1 MWNNSFKI
9 PGYVEYY
16 RDGYFNRTPHGGVGI
31 LVHQDIPHSRVNIR
45 STIQAVAVT
54 VFMEQR
60 ITICSVYCSGRHVLT
75 TQSLKLLFEQL
86 PAPILMLGDLN
97 GQNQMW
103 GSVQT
108 DRRGQIIEEAIN
120 QCNFDILNNGEPTR
134 ITDQSSTAI
143 DISVCS
149 P

>member
-1 MWNNSFKI
+1 M
-9 PGYVEYY
+9 
-16 RDGYFNRTPHGGVGI
+16 
-31 LVHQDIPHSRVNIR
+31 NIS

-60 ITICSVYCSGRHVLT
+60 ITICSVYYSGLHDLT

-86 PAPILMLGDLN
+86 PLLILVFGDLN
-97 GQNQMW
+97 GHDQMW

-108 DRRGQIIEEAIN
+108 DRRGQIVEEAIN
-120 QCNFDILNNGEPTR
+120 QCNFNILNNGESTR

-149 P
+149 PQLETHTDWEVKRADWQAYSSH